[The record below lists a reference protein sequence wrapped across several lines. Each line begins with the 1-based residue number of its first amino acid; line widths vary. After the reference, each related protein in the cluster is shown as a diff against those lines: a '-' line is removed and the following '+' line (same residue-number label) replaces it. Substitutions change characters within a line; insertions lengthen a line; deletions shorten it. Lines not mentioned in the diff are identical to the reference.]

1 MLLMVHGL
9 CRGRLVMLE
18 DGVKAF
24 FFFFLIFI
32 HLFVFACAGSSF
44 LHIGVL

>member
-24 FFFFLIFI
+24 FFFKYLFIYLFLP
-32 HLFVFACAGSSF
+32 
-44 LHIGVL
+44 VLDLNSCT